1 LSARAA
7 WRLEALGFASV
18 LRYVGGRREWFAFGH
33 AMEGARAAQPRGGDV
48 ARRDV
53 PTCRLSDRLGEVR
66 TRVRASGWDTCIVVS
81 EGGVVLG
88 RLGPAAWRA
97 PGPTVVEQVMDTPT
111 TYRPDNRLD
120 ALVGVMRAKRA
131 KSLLITDPDGVL
143 VGQLRREDAE
153 RQATGRKR
161 GRGVP
166 STPARGRRT
175 GRKRG
180 ARRPPR

>member
-1 LSARAA
+1 
-7 WRLEALGFASV
+7 V

-33 AMEGARAAQPRGGDV
+33 AMEGTRAAHPRGGDV

-53 PTCRLSDRLGEVR
+53 PTCRLGDRLGEVR
-66 TRVRASGWDTCIVVS
+66 TRVRASGWDTCIVVG
-81 EGGVVLG
+81 EAGVVLG

-97 PGPTVVEQVMDTPT
+97 PGRTVVEQVMDTPT

-120 ALVGVMRAKRA
+120 ALVGVMRGKRA

-161 GRGVP
+161 SLGAR
-166 STPARGRRT
+166 STPARRRP
-175 GRKRG
+175 GGKRG